1 VTETRHDY
9 IIVGAGSAGC
19 VLAARLTE
27 DPQIRVLLVEAGP
40 QDRSWRIDMPSAV
53 GSLLSSDRFN
63 WNYVSDPEPYLDGR
77 RLTHPRGRVL
87 GGSSS
92 INGMVYIRGHAGDY
106 DGWAESGLSGWGYAD
121 VLPYFKRA
129 EQHLH
134 GADPYHGGSGPL
146 AVFAPDLK
154 ASPLASAFVQ
164 AAAQAGYGISHD
176 PNGERQEGFGRVDRT
191 TRNGRRC
198 SAAHAYLAPA
208 LKRTNL
214 EILTGALVHRIVL
227 RGDRAV
233 GIEFVQGSRVAL
245 GNHGAQINRVGQ
257 GNQGAHGN
265 QATTAYAEREVILS
279 AGAINSP
286 QLLQLSG
293 IGAAAQLAA
302 AGIETRIELPAV
314 GANLNDHPD
323 LVIQHRCLQPVSIF
337 GANRGIGK
345 ILTGLRWFA
354 GLGGLAGSNHF
365 EAGGFLR
372 SRAGIRQ
379 PDLQLTFMPLAIKPG
394 TVEDVGMHS
403 FQVHIDLMRPK
414 SLGRVIL
421 RSADPTAA
429 PSICFNYL
437 ADRQDRE
444 DLRTAVRLTREILA
458 QPALS
463 PYRGEELNPGAAI
476 QGDEDIDAWV
486 RRSVET
492 CYHPVGTCRM
502 GLDPRS
508 SVVDPQCRVHGV
520 ANLRVIDASIMPAIV
535 SGNTN
540 APTIMIAE
548 KMSDVLRGSL
558 SLPRE
563 QPPVWTHPHWATS
576 QR

>member
-1 VTETRHDY
+1 VTETPYDY

-40 QDRSWRIDMPSAV
+40 KDRSWRIDMPSAV

-63 WNYVSDPEPYLDGR
+63 WNYVSDAEPHLDGR

-92 INGMVYIRGHAGDY
+92 INGMVYIRGHADDY
-106 DGWAESGLSGWGYAD
+106 DGWAKSGLSGWGYAD
-121 VLPYFKRA
+121 VLPYFKRS

-164 AAAQAGYGISHD
+164 AAAQAGYGLSND

-191 TRNGRRC
+191 THNGRRC
-198 SAAHAYLAPA
+198 SAARAYLAPA
-208 LKRTNL
+208 LRRANL
-214 EILTGALVHRIVL
+214 KTVTGALVRRIL
-227 RGDRAV
+227 FRGNRAI
-233 GIEFVQGSRVAL
+233 GIEFAQGNRVA
-245 GNHGAQINRVGQ
+245 QS
-257 GNQGAHGN
+257 N
-265 QATTAYAEREVILS
+265 QAATAYAERDVILS

-293 IGAAAQLAA
+293 IGAAAQLSA
-302 AGIETRIELPAV
+302 AGIETRVELPAV

-337 GANRGIGK
+337 NANRGVGK

-372 SRAGIRQ
+372 SRAGVQQ

-421 RSADPTAA
+421 RSADPAAA

-437 ADRQDRE
+437 ADPQDRE
-444 DLRTAVRLTREILA
+444 DLRTAVRLTREILK
-458 QPALS
+458 QSALT
-463 PYRGEELNPGAAI
+463 PYRGEELNPGAAT
-476 QGDEDIDAWV
+476 QSDADIDAWV
-486 RRSVET
+486 RRNVET

-502 GLDPRS
+502 GVDARS
-508 SVVDPQCRVHGV
+508 AVVDSECRVHGV
-520 ANLRVIDASIMPAIV
+520 AGLRVVDASIMPAIV

-548 KMSDVLRGSL
+548 KVSDLLRGKPG
-558 SLPRE
+558 LPRE
-563 QPPVWTHPHWATS
+563 TPAVWKHPHWATQ

>member
-1 VTETRHDY
+1 
-9 IIVGAGSAGC
+9 
-19 VLAARLTE
+19 
-27 DPQIRVLLVEAGP
+27 
-40 QDRSWRIDMPSAV
+40 
-53 GSLLSSDRFN
+53 
-63 WNYVSDPEPYLDGR
+63 
-77 RLTHPRGRVL
+77 VL

-92 INGMVYIRGHAGDY
+92 INGMVYIRGHADDY
-106 DGWAESGLSGWGYAD
+106 DGWAKSGLSGWGYAD
-121 VLPYFKRA
+121 VLPYFKRS

-164 AAAQAGYGISHD
+164 AAAQAGYGLSDD

-191 TRNGRRC
+191 THNGRRC
-198 SAAHAYLAPA
+198 SAARAYLAPA
-208 LKRTNL
+208 LRRANL
-214 EILTGALVHRIVL
+214 KTVTGALVRRILL
-227 RGDRAV
+227 RGNRAI
-233 GIEFVQGSRVAL
+233 GIEFAQGNRVA
-245 GNHGAQINRVGQ
+245 R
-257 GNQGAHGN
+257 GN
-265 QATTAYAEREVILS
+265 QALTAYAERDVILS

-293 IGAAAQLAA
+293 IGAAAQLSA
-302 AGIETRIELPAV
+302 AGIETRVELPAV

-337 GANRGIGK
+337 NANRGVGK

-372 SRAGIRQ
+372 SRAGVQQ

-414 SLGRVIL
+414 SLGRVTL
-421 RSADPTAA
+421 RSADPAAA

-437 ADRQDRE
+437 ADPQDRE
-444 DLRTAVRLTREILA
+444 DLRTAVRLTREILK
-458 QPALS
+458 QSALT
-463 PYRGEELNPGAAI
+463 PYRGEELNPGAAT
-476 QGDEDIDAWV
+476 QSDADIDAWV
-486 RRSVET
+486 RRNVET

-502 GLDPRS
+502 GVDARS
-508 SVVDPQCRVHGV
+508 AVVDSECRVHGV
-520 ANLRVIDASIMPAIV
+520 AGLRVVDASIMPAIV

-548 KMSDVLRGSL
+548 KVSDLLRGKPG
-558 SLPRE
+558 LPRE
-563 QPPVWTHPHWATS
+563 TPAVWKHPHWATQ

>member
-1 VTETRHDY
+1 MRQRFDY

-27 DPQIRVLLVEAGP
+27 DPEVRVLLVEAGP
-40 QDRSWRIDMPSAV
+40 KDRSWRIDMPAAV

-63 WNYVSDPEPYLDGR
+63 WNYVSDPEPHLDGR

-106 DGWAESGLSGWGYAD
+106 DSWAAAGLTDWSYAD

-134 GADPYHGGSGPL
+134 GANSYHGGSGPL
-146 AVFAPDLK
+146 AVFAPDLT
-154 ASPLASAFVQ
+154 ATPLAAAFVD
-164 AAAQAGYGISHD
+164 AASQAGYGLSAD

-191 TRNGRRC
+191 TRAGRRC
-198 SAAHAYLAPA
+198 SAARAYLAPA
-208 LKRTNL
+208 LKRSNL
-214 EILTGALVHRIVL
+214 DVVTGALVRRVL
-227 RGDRAV
+227 LQGGRAQ
-233 GIEFVQGSRVAL
+233 GIEYSERGTVA
-245 GNHGAQINRVGQ
+245 A
-257 GNQGAHGN
+257 
-265 QATTAYAEREVILS
+265 AYADRDVILS
-279 AGAINSP
+279 AGAFNSP

-293 IGAAAQLAA
+293 IGASAQLSKL
-302 AGIETRIELPAV
+302 GIETQVELPAV

-323 LVIQHRCLQPVSIF
+323 IVIQHRCLQPISIYS
-337 GANRGIGK
+337 ANRGMGK

-372 SRAGIRQ
+372 SRAGVRQ
-379 PDLQLTFMPLAIKPG
+379 PDLQLTFMPLAIRPG
-394 TVEDVGMHS
+394 TVEDVGVHS
-403 FQVHIDLMRPK
+403 FQVHIDLMRPN
-414 SLGRVIL
+414 SFGRVTL
-421 RSADPTAA
+421 RSADAA
-429 PSICFNYL
+429 SPPSICFNYL
-437 ADRQDRE
+437 ADPQDRK

-463 PYRGEELNPGAAI
+463 AYRGEELNPGSAI
-476 QGDEDIDAWV
+476 QSDEDLDAWV

-502 GLDPRS
+502 GLDPGLA
-508 SVVDPQCRVHGV
+508 VVDSECRVHGI
-520 ANLRVIDASIMPAIV
+520 AGLRVVDASIMPAIV

-548 KMSDVLRGSL
+548 KVSDLLRGKPGL
-558 SLPRE
+558 TRE
-563 QPPVWTHPHWATS
+563 SPPVWEHPQWATH

>member
-1 VTETRHDY
+1 MTEAHYDY

-27 DPQIRVLLVEAGP
+27 DPQIRVLLIEAGP
-40 QDRSWRIDMPSAV
+40 RDRSWRIDMPSAV

-121 VLPYFKRA
+121 VLPYFKRS
-129 EQHLH
+129 ERHLH

-146 AVFAPDLK
+146 AVFAPDLT

-191 TRNGRRC
+191 TCNGRRC
-198 SAAHAYLAPA
+198 SAARAYLAPA
-208 LKRTNL
+208 LRRTNL

-233 GIEFVQGSRVAL
+233 GIEFVQGSPA
-245 GNHGAQINRVGQ
+245 
-257 GNQGAHGN
+257 
-265 QATTAYAEREVILS
+265 ATVYAEREVILS

-293 IGAAAQLAA
+293 IGAAAQLAE
-302 AGIETRIELPAV
+302 AGIDTRIELPAV

-372 SRAGIRQ
+372 SRAGIPQ

-414 SLGRVIL
+414 SLGRVAL
-421 RSADPTAA
+421 RSADPAAA

-444 DLRTAVRLTREILA
+444 DLRRAVRLTREILA
-458 QPALS
+458 QPALA

-486 RRSVET
+486 RRGVET

-508 SVVDPQCRVHGV
+508 SVVDSQCRVHGV
-520 ANLRVIDASIMPAIV
+520 ANLRVIDASVMPAIV

-548 KMSDVLRGSL
+548 KMSDTLRGKL

-563 QPPVWTHPHWATS
+563 QPAVWTHPQWATS